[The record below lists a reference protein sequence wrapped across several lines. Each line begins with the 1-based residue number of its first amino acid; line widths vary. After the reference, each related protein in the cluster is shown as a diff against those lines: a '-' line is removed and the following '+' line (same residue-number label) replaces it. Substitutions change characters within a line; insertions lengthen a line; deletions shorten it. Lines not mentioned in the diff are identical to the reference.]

1 MWHSVGPTPDRLA
14 PAHVAFRLGH
24 GNETRPCTAG
34 YIRPRTRPCL
44 RGGGAGPG
52 MGGHVVTPDLA
63 LVMRATSGIVDM
75 VLALVLL
82 WYLGLIV
89 PCDTDMALG

>member
-1 MWHSVGPTPDRLA
+1 MHRRVRSTPN
-14 PAHVAFRLGH
+14 PALPG
-24 GNETRPCTAG
+24 
-34 YIRPRTRPCL
+34 
-44 RGGGAGPG
+44 GGGAGPG
-52 MGGHVVTPDLA
+52 MGGHVVAPDLA
-63 LVMRATSGIVDM
+63 LVMRATFGIVEL